1 MMKKKYF
8 KCRDGSLYTKYTK
21 EEIYNLIDP
30 YNFNTIEPFLQE
42 MDYPAIYDE
51 YLLLL
56 KHNQDKP
63 TRALLKYVNVMNLK
77 AYHVWGYWDW
87 LNYH

>member
-30 YNFNTIEPFLQE
+30 YNFDTIEPFLQE
-42 MDYPAIYDE
+42 MDYPAFYKVYSLI
-51 YLLLL
+51 LQN
-56 KHNQDKP
+56 HQDKP
-63 TRALLKYVNVMNLK
+63 TRALLKYICIMNLRP
-77 AYHVWGYWDW
+77 YRPWGYQDW
-87 LNYH
+87 LNCH

>member
-21 EEIYNLIDP
+21 EEICNLIDP
-30 YNFNTIEPFLQE
+30 YSFDTIEPFLQE

-51 YLLLL
+51 E
-56 KHNQDKP
+56 
-63 TRALLKYVNVMNLK
+63 YVCDGVGCETCTFEPCYYGDD
-77 AYHVWGYWDW
+77 AEC
-87 LNYH
+87 